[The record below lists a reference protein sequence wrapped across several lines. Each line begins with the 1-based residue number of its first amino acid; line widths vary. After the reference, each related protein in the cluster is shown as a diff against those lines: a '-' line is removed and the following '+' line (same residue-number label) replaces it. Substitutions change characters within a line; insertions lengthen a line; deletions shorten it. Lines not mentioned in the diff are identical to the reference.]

1 MDRRATELTDA
12 TITHLALEN
21 IISLSQTCHSL
32 RAAAIPMLFRTV
44 PMIWD
49 GYVSRRCKPMQ
60 LLHTLL
66 LNPALSSHVKCIELC
81 TKKIS
86 FNYSGVA
93 PKPRVKDNI
102 DSDGLNLFTAATNA
116 MELRCAN
123 SYVLTEDSFEIITT
137 LLIYQC
143 TNDRSLTLPA
153 KFSNRN
159 ESLAELIERLQAPG
173 TEHTHLENLSSVT
186 IENPRRRGEP
196 YPEGHE
202 LSAISFKKVFSLS
215 TMRSLDIAFLGPLE
229 RRTKLTSRKQ
239 WQELEQEMSSDS
251 Y

>member
-1 MDRRATELTDA
+1 MDRLATELTDA

-44 PMIWD
+44 SMIWD

-81 TKKIS
+81 TKKIP
-86 FNYSGVA
+86 FNYSEVA

-102 DSDGLNLFTAATNA
+102 DSNELNLFTAAINA
-116 MELRCAN
+116 KELRCAN
-123 SYVLTEDSFEIITT
+123 SYVLTEDSFEIIAT

-173 TEHTHLENLSSVT
+173 TEHTHFENLSSVT

-196 YPEGHE
+196 YPEGQ
-202 LSAISFKKVFSLS
+202 SCQPSRSRNSSLCQPCAAW
-215 TMRSLDIAFLGPLE
+215 T
-229 RRTKLTSRKQ
+229 
-239 WQELEQEMSSDS
+239 
-251 Y
+251 